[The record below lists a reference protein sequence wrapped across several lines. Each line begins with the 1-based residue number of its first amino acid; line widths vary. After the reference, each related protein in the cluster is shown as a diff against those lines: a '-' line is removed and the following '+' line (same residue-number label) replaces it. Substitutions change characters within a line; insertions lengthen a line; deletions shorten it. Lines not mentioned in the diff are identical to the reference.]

1 MSDVSPKHCK
11 VCAAGFYDG
20 LRKSGIEDVE
30 RFMNAARLK
39 QVENGLS
46 GIARKVLEA
55 VPIADQWQAHTIA
68 NEIKRATGSAPEI
81 KIVNG
86 CLESLKSSGLVREPT
101 RGKWI
106 RVSTKEH
113 SDAEEVIPAA
123 VKVVELRKQQPEQ
136 TAREMLSQVAIAMM
150 DLAAKVEDVANEI
163 DKAEKRNEEKT
174 AKLRQLQELLRGLG
188 Q

>member
-11 VCAAGFYDG
+11 VYAAGFYDG

-30 RFMNAARLK
+30 GFVNAAKMKR
-39 QVENGLS
+39 VEDGLS

-86 CLESLKSSGLVREPT
+86 CLESLRSSGLVREPT

-113 SDAEEVIPAA
+113 ADADDEPAP

>member
-11 VCAAGFYDG
+11 VYAAGFYDG

-30 RFMNAARLK
+30 GFMNAARLK

-55 VPIADQWQAHTIA
+55 VPIADQWPAHTIA

-106 RVSTKEH
+106 RVSMKDH
-113 SDAEEVIPAA
+113 ADADEMPAP

-150 DLAAKVEDVANEI
+150 DLAAKVEDVASEI

>member
-11 VCAAGFYDG
+11 VYAAGFYDG

-30 RFMNAARLK
+30 GFMNAARLK

-68 NEIKRATGSAPEI
+68 SEIKRATGSAPEI

-113 SDAEEVIPAA
+113 AGADDEQTPA
-123 VKVVELRKQQPEQ
+123 KVVELRKQPAEL